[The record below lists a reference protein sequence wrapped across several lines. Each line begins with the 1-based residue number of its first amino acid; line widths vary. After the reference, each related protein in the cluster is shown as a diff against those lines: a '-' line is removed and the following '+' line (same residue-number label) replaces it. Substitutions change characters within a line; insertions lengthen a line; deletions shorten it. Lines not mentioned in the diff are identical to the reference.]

1 MVRNKDIQISPQL
14 RRVRRP
20 YVHHPDRR
28 RELPLKYQDA
38 VAQLLSLADFERK
51 SRVGEPPDFHLRR
64 MEVLLARLGNP
75 ELATPT
81 IHVAGSKGK
90 GSSSVM
96 IASVLTASGLRTGL
110 FTSPHLHRITERIR
124 VDMNEISPD
133 RFSAL
138 IEELWPDVEAVEQ
151 RGDVGKVSV
160 FELLTAMSFMEF
172 RSVKADVQVI
182 EVGLGG
188 RLDATNM
195 VAPDVAVIT
204 PISLD
209 HTAVLG
215 DTVPKI
221 AFEKAG
227 IIKRGVPVVVGNQ
240 APAARPVIEKAA
252 WKRGSKV
259 TYAHDRLDIIR
270 GPEQATTANGKPV
283 QSLALKSS
291 LNTYE
296 LELPLAGPHQVDNV
310 MTAIAALETFGRE
323 RNLTISADSISRG
336 IASVHWPARAE
347 VLTSPD
353 DDVQIIVD
361 GAHNSSSAAALVSTL
376 ESLFPSAT
384 RPIVMYAGSGGHDF
398 AATAREFSRLN
409 PRVIVTRTRHPKAVS
424 AETVAEALRRD
435 TVPVA
440 AVTPD
445 VESALGAA
453 RAISSKG
460 DVIVATGSLFLAAEV
475 REILLSITPELY
487 PDLRG
492 EMMPLYEIPAS
503 IGLTQDSETQ
513 TGPELGH
520 GTP

>member
-1 MVRNKDIQISPQL
+1 
-14 RRVRRP
+14 
-20 YVHHPDRR
+20 
-28 RELPLKYQDA
+28 
-38 VAQLLSLADFERK
+38 
-51 SRVGEPPDFHLRR
+51 

-90 GSSSVM
+90 GSTSAM
-96 IASVLTASGLRTGL
+96 IASVLTAAGLQTGL
-110 FTSPHLHRITERIR
+110 FTSPHLHRMTERIR
-124 VDMNEISPD
+124 VDMKEISTD

-160 FELLTAMSFMEF
+160 FELLTAMSFVEF
-172 RSVKADVQVI
+172 RSVSADVQVI

-188 RLDATNM
+188 RLDATNL

-227 IIKRGVPVVVGNQ
+227 IIKSGVPVVVGNQ

-252 WKRGSKV
+252 RKRGSEV
-259 TYAHDRLDIIR
+259 TYAHDRLSIVR
-270 GPEQATTANGKPV
+270 GPEQTITSEGKRV
-283 QSLALKSS
+283 QLLALKSS
-291 LNTYE
+291 SNTYD

-310 MTAIAALETFGRE
+310 MTAIAALETFARE
-323 RNLTISADSISRG
+323 RKITISADSVSRG
-336 IASVHWPARAE
+336 IAMVRWPARAE

-353 DDVQIIVD
+353 DDVQVIVD

-376 ESLFPSAT
+376 ESLFPSTT
-384 RPIVMYAGSGGHDF
+384 RPVVVYAGSGGHDF
-398 AATAREFSRLN
+398 AATAREFSRLD
-409 PRVIVTRTRHPKAVS
+409 PRVIVTRTRHPKAVN

-435 TVPVA
+435 NVSVA

-445 VESALGAA
+445 VESALREAW
-453 RAISSKG
+453 AIASSG
-460 DVIVATGSLFLAAEV
+460 DVIVATGSLFVAAEV

-492 EMMPLYEIPAS
+492 EMMPSYEIPALIS
-503 IGLTQDSETQ
+503 PTQVPGDQ
-513 TGPELGH
+513 AGPDAH
-520 GTP
+520 HRAS

>member
-1 MVRNKDIQISPQL
+1 
-14 RRVRRP
+14 
-20 YVHHPDRR
+20 
-28 RELPLKYQDA
+28 
-38 VAQLLSLADFERK
+38 
-51 SRVGEPPDFHLRR
+51 

-90 GSSSVM
+90 GSSSAM
-96 IASVLTASGLRTGL
+96 IASVLTAAGLRTGL
-110 FTSPHLHRITERIR
+110 FTSPHLHRMTERIR
-124 VDMNEISPD
+124 VDMNEISTD
-133 RFSAL
+133 RFSEL

-160 FELLTAMSFMEF
+160 FELLTAMSFLEF
-172 RSVKADVQVI
+172 RSVNADVQVI

-188 RLDATNM
+188 RLDATNL
-195 VAPDVAVIT
+195 VTPDVAVIT

-227 IIKRGVPVVVGNQ
+227 IIKPGVPVVVGNQ
-240 APAARPVIEKAA
+240 APAARPVIEEAA
-252 WKRGSKV
+252 GKRGSEV
-259 TYAHDRLDIIR
+259 TYAHDRLTIVR
-270 GPEQATTANGKPV
+270 GPEQATTANGKRV
-283 QSLALKSS
+283 QCLTLQSS
-291 LNTYE
+291 SNTYE

-310 MTAIAALETFGRE
+310 ITAIAALETFSSE
-323 RNLTISADSISRG
+323 RDLTIGADSVSRG
-336 IASVHWPARAE
+336 VAAVRWPARAE
-347 VLTSPD
+347 VLTAPD
-353 DDVQIIVD
+353 DDVQVIVD

-384 RPIVMYAGSGGHDF
+384 RPVVVYAGSGGHDF
-398 AATAREFSRLN
+398 AATAREFSRLD
-409 PRVIVTRTRHPKAVS
+409 PRVIVTRTRHPKAIS

-435 TVPVA
+435 NVSVT

-445 VESALGAA
+445 VESALREA
-453 RAISSKG
+453 RAIASNG
-460 DVIVATGSLFLAAEV
+460 DVIVATGSLFVAAEV

-492 EMMPLYEIPAS
+492 EMMSSYEIPDLIS
-503 IGLTQDSETQ
+503 PTRDPEDQ
-513 TGPELGH
+513 TGPDTHH
-520 GTP
+520 GAP

>member
-1 MVRNKDIQISPQL
+1 M
-14 RRVRRP
+14 
-20 YVHHPDRR
+20 
-28 RELPLKYQDA
+28 
-38 VAQLLSLADFERK
+38 
-51 SRVGEPPDFHLRR
+51 GEPPDFHLRR
-64 MEVLLARLGNP
+64 MEVLMARLGNP

-90 GSSSVM
+90 GSSSAM
-96 IASVLTASGLRTGL
+96 IASVLTAAGLRTGL
-110 FTSPHLHRITERIR
+110 FTSPHLNRITERIR
-124 VDMNEISPD
+124 VDMNEISTD

-160 FELLTAMSFMEF
+160 FELLTAMSFKEF

-188 RLDATNM
+188 RLDATNL

-227 IIKRGVPVVVGNQ
+227 IIKPGVPVVVGNQ
-240 APAARPVIEKAA
+240 APAARPVIEEVA
-252 WKRGSKV
+252 WQRGSKV
-259 TYAHDRLDIIR
+259 TYAHDRLAIVR
-270 GPEQATTANGKPV
+270 KPEQATTAYGKPV
-283 QSLALKSS
+283 QCLALKSS

-310 MTAIAALETFGRE
+310 ITAIAAVETFNSE
-323 RNLTISADSISRG
+323 RNLTISADSVSRG
-336 IASVHWPARAE
+336 IAAVRWPARAE

-384 RPIVMYAGSGGHDF
+384 RPVVMYAGSGGHDF

-445 VESALGAA
+445 VESALREA
-453 RAISSKG
+453 RAIASSG

-492 EMMPLYEIPAS
+492 EMMPAYEIPAL
-503 IGLTQDSETQ
+503 IAPAQDPEDQ
-513 TGPELGH
+513 TGLGSRH
-520 GTP
+520 GAL

>member
-1 MVRNKDIQISPQL
+1 M
-14 RRVRRP
+14 
-20 YVHHPDRR
+20 
-28 RELPLKYQDA
+28 
-38 VAQLLSLADFERK
+38 LSLADFERK

-90 GSSSVM
+90 GSSSAM
-96 IASVLTASGLRTGL
+96 IASVLTAAGLRTGL
-110 FTSPHLHRITERIR
+110 FTSPHLHRMTERIR
-124 VDMNEISPD
+124 VDMNEISTD
-133 RFSAL
+133 RFSEL

-160 FELLTAMSFMEF
+160 FELLTAMSFLEF
-172 RSVKADVQVI
+172 RSVNADVQVI

-188 RLDATNM
+188 RLDATNL
-195 VAPDVAVIT
+195 VTPDVAVIT

-227 IIKRGVPVVVGNQ
+227 IIKPGVPVVVGNQ
-240 APAARPVIEKAA
+240 APAARPVIEEAA
-252 WKRGSKV
+252 GKRGSEV
-259 TYAHDRLDIIR
+259 TYAHDRLTIVR
-270 GPEQATTANGKPV
+270 GPEQATTANGKRV
-283 QSLALKSS
+283 QCLTLQSS
-291 LNTYE
+291 SNTYE

-310 MTAIAALETFGRE
+310 ITAIAALETFSSE
-323 RNLTISADSISRG
+323 RDLTIGADSVSRG
-336 IASVHWPARAE
+336 VAAVRWPARAE
-347 VLTSPD
+347 VLTAPD
-353 DDVQIIVD
+353 DDVQVIVD

-384 RPIVMYAGSGGHDF
+384 RPVVVYAGSGGHDF
-398 AATAREFSRLN
+398 AATAREFSRLD
-409 PRVIVTRTRHPKAVS
+409 PRVIVTRTRHPKAIS

-435 TVPVA
+435 NVSVT

-445 VESALGAA
+445 VESALREA
-453 RAISSKG
+453 RAIASNG
-460 DVIVATGSLFLAAEV
+460 DVIVATGSLFVAAEV

-492 EMMPLYEIPAS
+492 EMMSSYEIPDLIS
-503 IGLTQDSETQ
+503 PTRDPEDQ
-513 TGPELGH
+513 TGPDTHH
-520 GTP
+520 GAP